1 VTLRRDPLSAQN
13 ARPLMLHSGWIF
25 IAGGIAF
32 LVVAGVIFLV
42 AMYRSLIEGA
52 NVPWTDFAVILT
64 AMGGAAGTILG
75 IVLPLLRD
83 RRIQRVEEIRA
94 GVPPSSPLPS
104 GPPEGG
110 PRPQESI
117 PP

>member
-1 VTLRRDPLSAQN
+1 
-13 ARPLMLHSGWIF
+13 
-25 IAGGIAF
+25 
-32 LVVAGVIFLV
+32 
-42 AMYRSLIEGA
+42 
-52 NVPWTDFAVILT
+52 VILT

-75 IVLPLLRD
+75 ILVPLLRD

-94 GVPPSSPLPS
+94 GQGATPFPSS
-104 GPPEGG
+104 PPEGG